1 MTIRGLKLGR
11 VLAAFVF
18 VVATISGPFMHA
30 QLASA
35 AGGVATW
42 TGLAGDNKFS
52 TAGNWQGNTLPV
64 DGDTV
69 VLNQPAVSGQV
80 LDNDLDLL
88 YGGLTTGTTS
98 GSVEYVYYLTN
109 DFRLAP
115 GATLQSLGTI
125 YVMFNYG
132 APGKFIATGDL
143 TISGAYIL
151 TGNFMQNTSSIT
163 YGGEVMVENY
173 GSAFTGPGMTQLTL
187 DNGSLILASSTSVPI
202 TVTSTS
208 GAYIYANA
216 TTATI
221 SGAVTLNS
229 DLAVTIT
236 DASQS
241 VEFTGP
247 ITTNGHGIFK
257 NSGAGT
263 LILHTDAAPT
273 ITTTAYDGAQATK
286 NESIGPNEI
295 GVLNGTRQDITVS
308 STGVLKGTGTA
319 KSAQIFAGG
328 TIAPGNS
335 PGTITLTDIFNL
347 SGTYQAE
354 ILNTSSYDKV
364 ISGESATPG
373 QTTVILQ
380 SGATLNTVLYSGWS
394 IVSGDKYMIID
405 NRGDQPV
412 NGTFSGLA
420 EGQQLTVQ
428 GITFS
433 ISYVGGD
440 GNDVVLTALTTGSG
454 PSVANTGARLLL
466 GNPVV
471 VAILGIAASAAILF
485 ATSRRKV
492 TKR

>member
-1 MTIRGLKLGR
+1 
-11 VLAAFVF
+11 
-18 VVATISGPFMHA
+18 
-30 QLASA
+30 
-35 AGGVATW
+35 
-42 TGLAGDNKFS
+42 
-52 TAGNWQGNTLPV
+52 
-64 DGDTV
+64 
-69 VLNQPAVSGQV
+69 
-80 LDNDLDLL
+80 
-88 YGGLTTGTTS
+88 
-98 GSVEYVYYLTN
+98 
-109 DFRLAP
+109 
-115 GATLQSLGTI
+115 
-125 YVMFNYG
+125 
-132 APGKFIATGDL
+132 
-143 TISGAYIL
+143 
-151 TGNFMQNTSSIT
+151 
-163 YGGEVMVENY
+163 
-173 GSAFTGPGMTQLTL
+173 
-187 DNGSLILASSTSVPI
+187 
-202 TVTSTS
+202 
-208 GAYIYANA
+208 
-216 TTATI
+216 
-221 SGAVTLNS
+221 
-229 DLAVTIT
+229 
-236 DASQS
+236 
-241 VEFTGP
+241 
-247 ITTNGHGIFK
+247 
-257 NSGAGT
+257 
-263 LILHTDAAPT
+263 LHTDAAPA
-273 ITTTAYDGAQATK
+273 ITTTSYEGVQATK

-295 GVLNGTRQDITVS
+295 GILNGTRQDITVS

-364 ISGESATPG
+364 IAGESATPG